1 MAVNYLTGLV
11 LTTKWIKSEVGVNRA
26 FRSAKLTDTDSSFG
40 FTCGLTSIGK
50 GFEGTQPLTVFY
62 IISSMNPF
70 SIITETALR
79 SVNFGFMTFCYPV
92 FINIKMAALV
102 QHFYL
107 YSVHTGVLTP
117 IHFVVGTSR
126 ARS

>member
-79 SVNFGFMTFCYPV
+79 SVNFGFMTFCNPV
-92 FINIKMAALV
+92 FINVKLAALF
-102 QHFYL
+102 QHIQTSSIL
-107 YSVHTGVLTP
+107 ADVPTP
-117 IHFVVGTSR
+117 IHCVVGTSR
-126 ARS
+126 SSR